1 MGEKYTKRSIC
12 AVSNTVEYI
21 MDSDFDIF
29 FYTVGWESRFAE
41 ILNHIG
47 ESFHS
52 EKNIVLSFEVNGE
65 NGYNPQER
73 ERFIDKLKEHTAGR
87 VQSYE
92 FDYSKSKL
100 RDFREKIND
109 IIYEESRIKQKPLKV
124 GFEFSSCP
132 RYHFLST
139 FSFCIAKNYVNKLAL
154 FYSEGEYII
163 HDNDNALDVFFS
175 SSGEETVIIPNT
187 GSAKEEEESVFV
199 FSLGFEANFIID
211 EIIKWEPDYV
221 VFLCANPG
229 YTRAYEEKVDA
240 EIVRIVKYCELPPSR
255 YKIINAIAG
264 DAIGAWKTLEESD
277 YPGKGKMH
285 VVHYV
290 IGTKPHCLAMTL
302 NAIVSN
308 NVIVKYRYAKK
319 YNKRDVKANGHFW
332 RYDIV
337 NLRVVG

>member
-1 MGEKYTKRSIC
+1 MGERHTKKSIC
-12 AVSNTVEYI
+12 AVSNAVDHIT
-21 MDSDFDIF
+21 DSDFDLF

-52 EKNIVLSFEVNGE
+52 DKNIVLSFAVNGKE
-65 NGYNPQER
+65 GYNPQEK
-73 ERFIDKLKEHTAGR
+73 ERFIDKLKEHAVGQ
-87 VQSYE
+87 VQPYE

-100 RDFREKIND
+100 NDFMDRITD
-109 IIYEESRIKQKPLKV
+109 IIYEESRIKQKPLKI

-139 FSFCIAKNYVNKLAL
+139 LSFCIAKNYVNRFAL
-154 FYSEGEYII
+154 FYSEGEYVI
-163 HDNDNALDVFFS
+163 NDNNDALDIFFS
-175 SSGEETVIIPNT
+175 SSGEETVIVPNT
-187 GSAKEEEESVFV
+187 GSTKEEEESVFI

-211 EIIKWEPDYV
+211 EIIKWEPNYV

-229 YTRAYEEKVDA
+229 YTRAYEEKVGE
-240 EIVRIVKYCELPPSR
+240 EINRIVKICELPTSR

-308 NVIVKYRYAKK
+308 NVIVKYRYVKK
-319 YNKRDVKANGHFW
+319 YNKRDVTANGQFW

-337 NLRVVG
+337 NLRVVS